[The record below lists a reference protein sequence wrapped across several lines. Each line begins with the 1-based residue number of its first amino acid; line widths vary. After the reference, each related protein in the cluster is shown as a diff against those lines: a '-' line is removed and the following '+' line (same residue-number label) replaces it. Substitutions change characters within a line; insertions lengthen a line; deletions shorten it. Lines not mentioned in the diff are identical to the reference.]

1 MLQGEINQECDTCKF
16 FQLDK
21 MTKGRDAIKD
31 DMDLHR
37 KKPDSFNA
45 ALFKLREI
53 MDGGSTSKTYGIG
66 KNVSKQISK
75 QMAPKMQLVHTL
87 LIGIMST

>member
-1 MLQGEINQECDTCKF
+1 MLQGKINQGCDTCKF

-21 MTKGRDAIKD
+21 MTQGRDPING

-53 MDGGSTSKTYGIG
+53 MDGDATSKTYGIG
-66 KNVSKQISK
+66 ENVSKQISK
-75 QMAPKMQLVHTL
+75 QVTPKMQLVHTL
-87 LIGIMST
+87 LIGVMST